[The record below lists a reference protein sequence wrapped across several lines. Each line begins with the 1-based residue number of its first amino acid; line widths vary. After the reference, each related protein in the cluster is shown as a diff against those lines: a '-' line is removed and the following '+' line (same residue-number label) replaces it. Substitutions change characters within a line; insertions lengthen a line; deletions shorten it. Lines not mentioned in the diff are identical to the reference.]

1 MASGVGAKV
10 LAPALI
16 VFALGLGPGTAA
28 TQPSQPKLD
37 NVTLQLRS
45 VAQAEFAGYY
55 AAKALGFYR
64 AFGLNVDIRP
74 GGSDVTPEQVVA
86 SGRAQIGVDWLP
98 VVLASRDT
106 GAALVNIAQVFARS
120 GMAEVAWRSSGIGS
134 IAGLKNKTVGVW
146 CCGNQFE
153 LYAALKK
160 YGIEAADSK
169 GIKIFNQPFDMRAF
183 LHHRIDAAAA
193 LTYNQLAQVLEA
205 TNPVTGKLYALNDL
219 RVFKFQ
225 DEGTGT
231 LEDGLFAKEAW
242 VNANREI
249 AMRFIAASDRGWI
262 FCRSHVAT
270 CTNIVLRYA
279 PALRENHQRWQLN
292 EVNKLIWPNTL
303 GIGVMDPA
311 AFKRT
316 AAIALTYKLI
326 KNPARSNAY
335 DGQLASAATQYLKD
349 HVKGIDVLDGGY
361 TPVSVTLTANGK

>member
-1 MASGVGAKV
+1 
-10 LAPALI
+10 
-16 VFALGLGPGTAA
+16 
-28 TQPSQPKLD
+28 
-37 NVTLQLRS
+37 
-45 VAQAEFAGYY
+45 
-55 AAKALGFYR
+55 
-64 AFGLNVDIRP
+64 
-74 GGSDVTPEQVVA
+74 
-86 SGRAQIGVDWLP
+86 
-98 VVLASRDT
+98 
-106 GAALVNIAQVFARS
+106 
-120 GMAEVAWRSSGIGS
+120 MAEVTWRSSGIS
-134 IAGLKNKTVGVW
+134 SVAGLKNKKVGVW

-160 YGIEAADSK
+160 YGIEAADNK
-169 GIKIFNQPFDMRAF
+169 GVKIFNQPFDMRAF

-219 RVFKFQ
+219 QVFKFQ

-231 LEDGLFAKEAW
+231 LEDGLFANKAW
-242 VNANREI
+242 VNANRDI

-326 KNPARSNAY
+326 KDPAGGNAY

>member
-205 TNPVTGKLYALNDL
+205 TNPVTGSS
-219 RVFKFQ
+219 
-225 DEGTGT
+225 T
-231 LEDGLFAKEAW
+231 LSTTFGSSSS
-242 VNANREI
+242 RT
-249 AMRFIAASDRGWI
+249 R
-262 FCRSHVAT
+262 
-270 CTNIVLRYA
+270 A
-279 PALRENHQRWQLN
+279 PAPSKMAYLPK
-292 EVNKLIWPNTL
+292 KLGSTPTGKSRCGSSL
-303 GIGVMDPA
+303 H
-311 AFKRT
+311 RT
-316 AAIALTYKLI
+316 GAGSSVAPTSRPVQI
-326 KNPARSNAY
+326 SCF
-335 DGQLASAATQYLKD
+335 ATRLHY
-349 HVKGIDVLDGGY
+349 GRTTRGG
-361 TPVSVTLTANGK
+361 S